1 MGRYLQ
7 ISKFSQNWKYS
18 NFQEKCPIG
27 KSQYQSKASMSK
39 CLRKLKSM
47 KTKSQ
52 IFELP
57 WMAVGWAAVSCFFGS
72 QVSPLTDH
80 RRRCGHVLFGFS
92 FLSLRS
98 RIFFLIIFW
107 SNFVVLNHRSNPAIL
122 IWYLSLKEVKLIKL
136 GQFTQKSNQSFKKIR
151 KYQASFHS

>member
-1 MGRYLQ
+1 MERYLQ

-136 GQFTQKSNQSFKKIR
+136 GQFTQKSNQSF
-151 KYQASFHS
+151 

>member
-1 MGRYLQ
+1 
-7 ISKFSQNWKYS
+7 
-18 NFQEKCPIG
+18 
-27 KSQYQSKASMSK
+27 MSK

-52 IFELP
+52 IVELP
-57 WMAVGWAAVSCFFGS
+57 WMAVGWAAVSCLFGS

-107 SNFVVLNHRSNPAIL
+107 SNFVVLNRRSNPAIL
-122 IWYLSLKEVKLIKL
+122 IWYLSLKEVKLNWVNLPRNPIKVL
-136 GQFTQKSNQSFKKIR
+136 KRYENIKHHFIVKSIALKHMKSDEISTCQNSQGLCVK
-151 KYQASFHS
+151 